1 MEDVKRVRIGG
12 TAVPVRG
19 DEIDTDRIVPARFL
33 KEITFEKMGESLFFD
48 SRFGP
53 SREPLDH
60 PLNDARYKGASIMF
74 VGKNFGCGSSREH
87 APQAIVRYGIRA
99 IVGESFAEIFAG
111 NCKALGVP
119 TVTASSADLSR
130 LFEAAE
136 KNPGTAYTLDL
147 VEKTVKGDGLSIP
160 IDIPEARRKALV
172 EGIWSSTGMLKA
184 NAPLVRKTA
193 DRLPYVNGYK

>member
-1 MEDVKRVRIGG
+1 MEDMKRVQIAG

-19 DEIDTDRIVPARFL
+19 NEIDTDRIVPARFL
-33 KEITFEKMGESLFFD
+33 KEITFERMGEYLFYD

-53 SREPLDH
+53 SGEHLDH
-60 PLNDARYKGASIMF
+60 PLNDVRYKGASILI

-119 TVTASSADLSR
+119 TVTAPSADLSR
-130 LFEAAE
+130 LFEAVE
-136 KNPGTAYTLDL
+136 KNPKTTFTLDL
-147 VEKTVKGDGLSIP
+147 LEKTVKADGLSIP
-160 IDIPEARRKALV
+160 VDIPEARRKALV

-193 DRLPYVNGYK
+193 DRLPYVSGYK